1 MHCMALLSEK
11 HTMTLFQATLATA
24 LVLLATGGHLLWH
37 GARTEQQ
44 LKAFPRS
51 KTAAYILMGSAASWF
66 LYLVLQ
72 LGPSDFGQYRT
83 QLFGIFLVTA
93 IGSFYYAP
101 DFLAVRGLAG
111 LTLLISGVLLDAAYM
126 QVPQSRLF
134 LVSFVYLCIV
144 LAIILGAAPYKLRD
158 FFDWLYRKPQRSRL
172 LGLSIAL
179 YGVLL
184 ALTTLFY

>member
-1 MHCMALLSEK
+1 
-11 HTMTLFQATLATA
+11 MTLFQATLATA

-37 GARTEQQ
+37 GARTEQK

-51 KTAAYILMGSAASWF
+51 KTAAYILMGSATIWF

-111 LTLLISGVLLDAAYM
+111 LTLLIAGVLLDTAYM

-172 LGLSIAL
+172 LGLTIAL

>member
-1 MHCMALLSEK
+1 
-11 HTMTLFQATLATA
+11 MTLFQATLATA
-24 LVLLATGGHLLWH
+24 LLLIAAGGHLLWH
-37 GARTEQQ
+37 GPRTEQSF
-44 LKAFPRS
+44 KAFPRS
-51 KTAAYILMGSAASWF
+51 KTAAYLLMGSAATWF

-93 IGSFYYAP
+93 IGSFYYVP

-111 LTLLISGVLLDAAYM
+111 LLLLIASIVLDAAYM
-126 QVPQSRLF
+126 QAAQSRLF
-134 LVSFVYLCIV
+134 LVSFIYLCIV

-172 LGLSIAL
+172 LGLMLGL
-179 YGVLL
+179 YGLL
-184 ALTTLFY
+184 LTFTALTY

>member
-1 MHCMALLSEK
+1 
-11 HTMTLFQATLATA
+11 MTLFQATLATA
-24 LVLLATGGHLLWH
+24 LVLLAAGGHLLWH
-37 GARTEQQ
+37 GARSEQS

-72 LGPSDFGQYRT
+72 LGPSDFGQYRN
-83 QLFGIFLVTA
+83 QLFVIFLITA
-93 IGSFYYAP
+93 VGSFYYVP

-111 LTLLISGVLLDAAYM
+111 LTLLVAGVLLDAAYM
-126 QVPQSRLF
+126 QMQSSRLF

-172 LGLSIAL
+172 LGLGIAL
-179 YGVLL
+179 YGLL
-184 ALTTLFY
+184 LTVTALAV